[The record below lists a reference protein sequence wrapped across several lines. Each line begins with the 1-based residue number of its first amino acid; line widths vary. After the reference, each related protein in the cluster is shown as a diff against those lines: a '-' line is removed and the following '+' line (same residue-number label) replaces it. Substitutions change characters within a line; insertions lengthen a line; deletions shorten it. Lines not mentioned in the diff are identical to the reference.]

1 MEFFCLAA
9 AGCSAQNTVKCSVA
23 ELKSQT
29 FEDGKTYRLVITDKE
44 PNMERLK
51 EVLKESESK
60 SGAFF
65 ELELTNCERL
75 EEIEFCQLVECS
87 VLEKIK
93 LSSSVTEIGWGAF
106 RSCENLTEIVI
117 PNSVTEIGPKAFEGG
132 ASLKR
137 IKLPKQLKRDDI
149 RDGLKIPETTEI
161 EYY

>member
-1 MEFFCLAA
+1 M
-9 AGCSAQNTVKCSVA
+9 
-23 ELKSQT
+23 
-29 FEDGKTYRLVITDKE
+29 
-44 PNMERLK
+44 
-51 EVLKESESK
+51 
-60 SGAFF
+60 
-65 ELELTNCERL
+65 
-75 EEIEFCQLVECS
+75 
-87 VLEKIK
+87 
-93 LSSSVTEIGWGAF
+93 TEIGWGAF

>member
-1 MEFFCLAA
+1 MENSKRGGCL
-9 AGCSAQNTVKCSVA
+9 
-23 ELKSQT
+23 
-29 FEDGKTYRLVITDKE
+29 
-44 PNMERLK
+44 
-51 EVLKESESK
+51 
-60 SGAFF
+60 
-65 ELELTNCERL
+65 NCPKFWGQFK
-75 EEIEFCQLVECS
+75 IEFCQFRECS

-93 LSSSVTEIGWGAF
+93 LPSSVTEIGWGAF